1 MSFYVFKKII
11 TIVIIII
18 VVKINIIMN
27 DEERS
32 INSKKNVSR

>member
-18 VVKINIIMN
+18 VKINIIMN